1 MTTHRGSE
9 APNRLAFRFSVS
21 RCLGVSCLM
30 VFVAAAALAQR
41 PALDQAAETET
52 AWTCPMHPDYT
63 MEASG
68 KCPRCGMDL
77 VRAAAF
83 DVRDYPLQV
92 ETVPALVRPGQKAA
106 LRFKAF
112 HPGTGA
118 AVTRFVPVHE
128 KEYTSSSSART
139 WHFEHIHPEMRPDG
153 TWTIDVTLP
162 KPG

>member
-1 MTTHRGSE
+1 
-9 APNRLAFRFSVS
+9 
-21 RCLGVSCLM
+21 M

-112 HPGTGA
+112 HLGTGA
-118 AVTRFVPVHE
+118 ATKFVPVHE

-139 WHFEHIHPEMRPDG
+139 
-153 TWTIDVTLP
+153 
-162 KPG
+162 

>member
-9 APNRLAFRFSVS
+9 APRRLAFRFSVS

-41 PALDQAAETET
+41 SALDQAAETET

-63 MEASG
+63 MDASG

-83 DVRDYPLQV
+83 DVRDYPLEV
-92 ETVPALVRPGQKAA
+92 ETVPALVRPGQRTS
-106 LRFKAF
+106 LRFKAY
-112 HPGTGA
+112 HPGTCS
-118 AVTRFVPVHE
+118 AVSLLVPVHVND
-128 KEYTSSSSART
+128 YHRIAFSHA
-139 WHFEHIHPEMRPDG
+139 I
-153 TWTIDVTLP
+153 
-162 KPG
+162 